1 MRMKSDK
8 HQDSDLERTMR
19 L

>member
-1 MRMKSDK
+1 MRMKYDK